1 MRAPQNRQ
9 IREAVDTEV
18 RESEDGWLFTHCAP
32 QEEIEAR
39 MQCTCR
45 CEAPDPETEVCSCS
59 EAQTCTPLIFTGP
72 LAGSYCV
79 NSEIL

>member
-1 MRAPQNRQ
+1 
-9 IREAVDTEV
+9 
-18 RESEDGWLFTHCAP
+18 
-32 QEEIEAR
+32 

-59 EAQTCTPLIFTGP
+59 EAQTCTPLIFTGS